1 MGIFDKLKRSTTK
14 AVDEHGDQIA
24 KGMDKAGDMIDQQT
38 KGKHSGQIDKGVS
51 SAKDALDKLDGRD
64 DDIPDDRKQRP

>member
-1 MGIFDKLKRSTTK
+1 MGIFDKLKRSATK
-14 AVDEHGDQIA
+14 AVDEHGDQIS
-24 KGMDKAGDMIDQQT
+24 KGMDKAGDMLDKQT

-64 DDIPDDRKQRP
+64 DDIPGDRKQRP